1 MNKIVKQI
9 VQRLQKD
16 TVLIILFGSY
26 ATNTQHSHSDI
37 DLYIVTNDKQF
48 PTTWQEKSKIY
59 LQVAKKVSDLQK
71 IVPIDL
77 IVHTQPM
84 YKKFVELQS
93 SFSKKILNE
102 GIVLWD
108 KMSLRNG

>member
-1 MNKIVKQI
+1 M
-9 VQRLQKD
+9 
-16 TVLIILFGSY
+16 
-26 ATNTQHSHSDI
+26 
-37 DLYIVTNDKQF
+37 
-48 PTTWQEKSKIY
+48 
-59 LQVAKKVSDLQK
+59 QVAKKVSDLQK